1 MLKVHALGDENQP
14 SFKSS
19 WPNNIYSGLHL
30 LKRNSSKFDPSI
42 AGNTY
47 TYIENS
53 SWRYCSK
60 IVLTTV
66 VTEAQD

>member
-1 MLKVHALGDENQP
+1 MLKIHENQP
-14 SFKSS
+14 SNYFLLAKQYLLYKS
-19 WPNNIYSGLHL
+19 
-30 LKRNSSKFDPSI
+30 SSKFDPST

-66 VTEAQD
+66 VTEAQG

>member
-1 MLKVHALGDENQP
+1 M
-14 SFKSS
+14 KSLAKQ
-19 WPNNIYSGLHL
+19 YL
-30 LKRNSSKFDPSI
+30 LNKSSSKFDPST

-66 VTEAQD
+66 VTEAHG